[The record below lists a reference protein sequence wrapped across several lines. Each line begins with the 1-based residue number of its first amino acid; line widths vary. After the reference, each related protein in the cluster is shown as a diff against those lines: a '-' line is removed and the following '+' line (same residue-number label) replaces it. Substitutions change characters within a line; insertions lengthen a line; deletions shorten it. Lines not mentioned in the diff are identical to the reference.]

1 MNKDALKILLKDVK
15 TIAIVGVS
23 SNPDRD
29 SFKVM
34 KYLKEYGYDVYP
46 VNPNLQN
53 TQILGE
59 NCYSTLNDIHE
70 EIDMVD
76 IFRAVEFIPD
86 IAREAINIKAKIFWT
101 QLGLFS
107 KDAASIAKN
116 AHRNGTTLKTEA
128 IKSKLIT
135 KSEYEKIVDPK
146 KMTQPS

>member
-15 TIAIVGVS
+15 TIAIVGAS

-29 SFKVM
+29 SFRVM
-34 KYLKEYGYDVYP
+34 KYLKEYGYVVYP

-76 IFRAVEFIPD
+76 IFRSVEFIPD

-101 QLGLFS
+101 Q
-107 KDAASIAKN
+107 
-116 AHRNGTTLKTEA
+116 
-128 IKSKLIT
+128 
-135 KSEYEKIVDPK
+135 
-146 KMTQPS
+146 

>member
-1 MNKDALKILLKDVK
+1 MNKDALKILLNDVK
-15 TIAIVGVS
+15 TIAIVGAS

-116 AHRNGTTLKTEA
+116 EGLTVVMGECP
-128 IKSKLIT
+128 
-135 KSEYEKIVDPK
+135 KIVLE
-146 KMTQPS
+146 S

>member
-1 MNKDALKILLKDVK
+1 MNVFLTFLLNMNKDALKILLKDVK
-15 TIAIVGVS
+15 TIAIVGAS
-23 SNPDRD
+23 SNPNRD

-70 EIDMVD
+70 GVDMVD
-76 IFRAVEFIPD
+76 IFRSVEFIPD

-107 KDAASIAKN
+107 KDAESVAKN
-116 AHRNGTTLKTEA
+116 EGMTVVMGEC
-128 IKSKLIT
+128 
-135 KSEYEKIVDPK
+135 PK
-146 KMTQPS
+146 VVLES

>member
-1 MNKDALKILLKDVK
+1 MNVFLKFLLNMNKDALKILLRDVK
-15 TIAIVGVS
+15 TIAIVGAS
-23 SNPDRD
+23 SDPNRD
-29 SFKVM
+29 SFNVI
-34 KYLKEYGYDVYP
+34 KYLKEYGNDVYP

-53 TQILGE
+53 TQILGQ
-59 NCYSTLNDIHE
+59 NCYSTLDDIHE

-116 AHRNGTTLKTEA
+116 EGLTVVMGECP
-128 IKSKLIT
+128 
-135 KSEYEKIVDPK
+135 KIVLE
-146 KMTQPS
+146 S